1 MTSAE
6 QELHD
11 VIVIG
16 GGAAGLNGALMLGR
30 SRRSVLVVDAGDPRN
45 APAAGVHGFLTRDGT
60 PPAELMA
67 LGRAEVARY
76 GVEVTEGRAV
86 SARRTDS
93 GFSVTL
99 EDGRTVEGRRLL
111 VTTGLHDELP
121 DIAGLR
127 ERWGREVVHCP
138 YCHGWEV
145 RDEPIG
151 VLVTGP
157 RATHVA
163 QLFRQMTPEVTMFL
177 HDGPRPTDDEIEGL
191 QARGVELVEGHVDSL
206 VVEDDRLTG
215 VRLDDGRVVACRAVA
230 VTPTFAA
237 RAGVLASLG
246 LEPTDHP
253 SGMGTHIACDATGA
267 TAMTGVWVA
276 GNVTDPMAQVGASAA
291 AGALAGAAIN
301 ADLVAEDVQLAVH
314 GAAQLPS

>member
-1 MTSAE
+1 MTPPP
-6 QELHD
+6 QDLHD
-11 VIVIG
+11 VIVVG

-67 LGRAEVARY
+67 LARAEVARY
-76 GVEVTEGRAV
+76 GVEVTGGRAL
-86 SARRTDS
+86 SAERTDG
-93 GFSVTL
+93 GFAVAL

-111 VTTGLHDELP
+111 VTTGLVDELP

-127 ERWGREVVHCP
+127 ERWGNEVVHCP

-151 VLVTGP
+151 VLVTSP
-157 RATHVA
+157 RATHIA
-163 QLFRQMTPEVTMFL
+163 QLFRQLSPDVTMFL

-191 QARGVELVEGHVDSL
+191 LARGVELVEGRVDSL
-206 VVEDDRLTG
+206 VVEDDHLTG
-215 VRLDDGRVVACRAVA
+215 VRLDDGRVVAC
-230 VTPTFAA
+230 PA
-237 RAGVLASLG
+237 RAGVLVSLG
-246 LEPTDHP
+246 LEAAEHP
-253 SGMGTHIACDATGA
+253 SAMGTYVSSDFTGA
-267 TAMTGVWVA
+267 TSVPGVWVA

-301 ADLVAEDVQLAVH
+301 ADLVADDVQLAIGQVPR
-314 GAAQLPS
+314 G